1 MPFRMTLLVEE
12 DRRAKQ
18 GVWLFLASLGVFF
31 FSSMILFVVYVAMRV
46 GHPGPDTKAF
56 VLPQSFL
63 LSTILLLGISGCL
76 HYAVIAAKNN
86 QSKPVLTLT
95 SIAMLLAL
103 SFFAI
108 QGEAMYLL
116 MSRALIAQSANFSP
130 YPLTF
135 LLAMVHALHV
145 VGGVIA
151 LVAVIF
157 GAVNKSYDHE
167 RHWGLMFCAMYW
179 HFLDFVW
186 ICMMVCFIVAVA
198 IIQRAQV

>member
-1 MPFRMTLLVEE
+1 MSLIVQE

-56 VLPQSFL
+56 TLPQSFI

-76 HYAVIAAKNN
+76 HYAVLAAKNN
-86 QSKPVLTLT
+86 QSKAVLTMT
-95 SIAMLLAL
+95 CVSMLMAIL
-103 SFFAI
+103 FFAL
-108 QGEAMYLL
+108 QGEAMYAL
-116 MSRALIAQSANFSP
+116 MSRALAAQSANFSP

-145 VGGVIA
+145 VGGVVA

-157 GAVNKSYDHE
+157 GAINKSYDHE
-167 RHWGLMFCAMYW
+167 RHWGLMFCTMYW

-186 ICMMVCFIVAVA
+186 ICMMVCFVVAVA
-198 IIQRAQV
+198 IIQRAQG

>member
-1 MPFRMTLLVEE
+1 MTLLVEE

-56 VLPQSFL
+56 ALPQSFVV
-63 LSTILLLGISGCL
+63 STILLLGVSGCL
-76 HYAVIAAKNN
+76 HYAVVAAKNN
-86 QSKPVLTLT
+86 QSKSVLTLT
-95 SIAMLLAL
+95 SIAMALAIA
-103 SFFAI
+103 FFAM
-108 QGEAMYLL
+108 QGEAMYRL
-116 MSRALIAQSANFSP
+116 MSRSLVAQSANFSP

-135 LLAMVHALHV
+135 LLALVHALHV
-145 VGGVIA
+145 VGGVVA

-157 GAVNKSYDHE
+157 GAINKSYDHE
-167 RHWGLMFCAMYW
+167 RHWGLLFCAMYW
-179 HFLDFVW
+179 HFLDAVW
-186 ICMMVCFIVAVA
+186 IVMMICFIIAVA

>member
-1 MPFRMTLLVEE
+1 MHLLAEE

-18 GVWLFLASLGVFF
+18 GVWLFLAALGVFF

-56 VLPQSFL
+56 RLPQSFI

-76 HYAVIAAKNN
+76 HYAVLAAKAN
-86 QSKPVLTLT
+86 QPKPILTLT
-95 SIAMLLAL
+95 SIAMFLAIA
-103 SFFAI
+103 FFAI
-108 QGEAMYLL
+108 QGEAMYV
-116 MSRALIAQSANFSP
+116 LINRSMVAQSINFSP

-151 LVAVIF
+151 LVAVI
-157 GAVNKSYDHE
+157 ASAKRQAYDHE
-167 RHWGLMFCAMYW
+167 RHWGLTFCAMYW
-179 HFLDFVW
+179 HFLDVVW
-186 ICMMVCFIVAVA
+186 ICMLICFIVAVA
-198 IIQRAQV
+198 VIQRAQVG